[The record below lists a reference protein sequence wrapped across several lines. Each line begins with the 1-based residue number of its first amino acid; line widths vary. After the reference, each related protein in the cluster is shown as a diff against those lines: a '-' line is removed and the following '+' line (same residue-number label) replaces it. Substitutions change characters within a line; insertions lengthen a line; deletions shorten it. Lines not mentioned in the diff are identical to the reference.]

1 MTTPQTRLLDFAP
14 QLASLLQR
22 DGKGGLWER
31 LAAVCVVAFILYCW
45 IGFLLPIACL
55 YLAMLLITRRVP
67 SLSACVD
74 HVKATTHDLFTTP
87 RP

>member
-1 MTTPQTRLLDFAP
+1 MTPQDRLLEFAP

-22 DGKGGLWER
+22 GGNGGLWER
-31 LAAVCVVAFILYCW
+31 LAAVCVVAFVLYCW
-45 IGFLLPIACL
+45 IGSLLPIACL
-55 YLAMLLITRRVP
+55 YLAILLTTRRNP

-74 HVKATTHDLFTTP
+74 HVKAIIHDLFTPP